1 MESYKHGS
9 PFYMMAQMQN
19 MIAEQDEEDEVG
31 PKRRLKILRGTKWHK
46 ATYEGHMERFRQPD
60 K

>member
-1 MESYKHGS
+1 
-9 PFYMMAQMQN
+9 MMAQMQN